1 MSDPYLDAINKG
13 GSLRSPRSP
22 MLPMNPATGKFAPL
36 AAEAEPLGP
45 RVLMNWRSLAR
56 FSVYL
61 VPVAVIAGTAIVNEP
76 GMAQAASNW
85 KFGMAARL
93 DDGVKQLLPQVIA
106 TSRSGWIALD
116 QQELERVIAV
126 FHREIGVLRNTLS
139 EIGGV
144 IDEIAAGYRSYW
156 VQMATTAA
164 TATTLLIAAL
174 RMKAVPVPG
183 VWVTGMILEKLVG
196 SLAIGT
202 VAVFTGML
210 ASMLKE
216 AMDVLSTLLKK
227 DHQFGYVMPSG
238 DAAIDFTQATIDL
251 KSFPSYNEPPAKGA
265 LPPGHQ
271 NFQWVEPDVQVAQ
284 P

>member
-22 MLPMNPATGKFAPL
+22 MLPMNPGTGKFAPL

-45 RVLMNWRSLAR
+45 RVLMSWRSLAR

-61 VPVAVIAGTAIVNEP
+61 VPVAVIAGTAIANEP

-93 DDGVKQLLPQVIA
+93 DDGVKQLLPQIIA

-164 TATTLLIAAL
+164 TATTLLIAAM

-238 DAAIDFTQATIDL
+238 DAAIDFSQATIDL
-251 KSFPSYNEPPAKGA
+251 KGFPSYNEPPAKGA

-271 NFQWVEPDVQVAQ
+271 NFQWVEPDVQMAQ